1 MKKALIAVI
10 ALLALGTGAASAAD
24 LPVKAPPAP
33 VYAPPIFT
41 WTGFYIGGNIGAAW
55 AHTEWHD
62 SLFGLDWDRTSDAR
76 FMGGGQVGV
85 NYQFAGSSFV
95 IGAEGQFDWV
105 GNNGGNGITVIGPR
119 GHGFQIVSNDTRIA
133 TLAARF
139 GYAVDR
145 ALFYG
150 KAGGAWVGND
160 GFTVTDQTTSQVF
173 VGDTSHTLSG
183 WMVGAG
189 IEYAFTDNWSAKFE
203 YDFIG
208 LGSRSFVLPGTVIP
222 ALAGDTITSDHNNV
236 QLVKLGINYRFN
248 WGGPVV
254 ARYWSSKL
262 LFFTSMI

>member
-1 MKKALIAVI
+1 MKKALIAGA
-10 ALLALGTGAASAAD
+10 ALLALGTGVASAAD

-55 AHTEWHD
+55 AHSEWHD
-62 SLFGLDWDRTSDAR
+62 SLFGLDWGRTSDAR
-76 FMGGGQVGV
+76 FIGGGQIGF

-95 IGAEGQFDWV
+95 IGAEGQFDWA
-105 GNNGGNGITVIGPR
+105 GNNGDNGVTVIGPL
-119 GHGFQIVSNDTRIA
+119 GHSINIVSNDTRIA

-139 GYAVDR
+139 GFAADR

-150 KAGGAWVGND
+150 KLGGGWVGNN
-160 GFTVTDQTTSQVF
+160 GFTVTDQSTGQVF

-183 WMVGAG
+183 WMAGAG
-189 IEYAFTDNWSAKFE
+189 IEYAFTDNWSAKIE

-208 LGSRSFVLPGTVIP
+208 LGSRSFTLPGTVIP
-222 ALAGDTITSDHNNV
+222 AIAGDTITSDHNV
-236 QLVKLGINYRFN
+236 QLVKLGINYRFG

-254 ARYWSSKL
+254 ARY
-262 LFFTSMI
+262 

>member
-1 MKKALIAVI
+1 MKKALIAGV
-10 ALLALGTGAASAAD
+10 ALLALGTGAAGAAD

-55 AHTEWHD
+55 AHSDWHD
-62 SLFGLDWDRTSDAR
+62 SLFGLDWGNTSNAR
-76 FMGGGQVGV
+76 FIGGGQIGF

-95 IGAEGQFDWV
+95 IGAEADFDWA
-105 GNNGGNGITVIGPR
+105 GNNGGNGVTVVGPL
-119 GHGFQIVSNDTRIA
+119 GHGFQVVSNDTRIA

-139 GYAVDR
+139 GYAADR

-160 GFTVTDQTTSQVF
+160 GFTVTDLATGQSFIGSNSNTA
-173 VGDTSHTLSG
+173 SG

-189 IEYAFTDNWSAKFE
+189 IEYAFTNNWTAKIE

-208 LGSRSFVLPGTVIP
+208 LGSRSFTLPGVVIP
-222 ALAGDTITSDHNNV
+222 ALAGDTITSNHNV
-236 QLVKLGINYRFN
+236 QEVKLGINYLFN

-254 ARYWSSKL
+254 ARY
-262 LFFTSMI
+262 